1 MAEFRRG
8 AAGGGLYERLLQ
20 RLAMALDEADSLS
33 ALSAQPPL
41 ELELRGLTAAE
52 MELIRAY
59 LNRDL
64 DWLRGW
70 HAAAQE
76 MAQIEQLPSSRKIGR
91 SGHKPTA
98 ALPGKI
104 KPLLK
109 RRLQLCCALCG
120 NLAGWQ
126 SGNGVQACKACGSQL
141 FRASNH
147 R

>member
-1 MAEFRRG
+1 MAELRRG
-8 AAGGGLYERLLQ
+8 AAAGGLYERLLQ

-33 ALSAQPPL
+33 ELSEQAPL
-41 ELELRGLTAAE
+41 ELELRGLTTAE

-59 LNRDL
+59 LDRDL

-76 MAQIEQLPSSRKIGR
+76 LAQIEQLSNTSKVGR
-91 SGHKPTA
+91 AGHKATA
-98 ALPGKI
+98 ALPGKVR
-104 KPLLK
+104 PLLQ

-120 NLAGWQ
+120 TLAGGQ

>member
-1 MAEFRRG
+1 MAELRRG
-8 AAGGGLYERLLQ
+8 APTGGLYERLLQ
-20 RLAMALDEADSLS
+20 RLAIALDEADNLS
-33 ALSAQPPL
+33 ALSAHAPL
-41 ELELRGLTAAE
+41 ELELRGLTSAE

-59 LNRDL
+59 LERDL

-76 MAQIEQLPSSRKIGR
+76 MTQIEQLQYPRAVGR
-91 SGHKPTA
+91 SGHKTAA
-98 ALPGKI
+98 ALPSKV

-109 RRLQLCCALCG
+109 RRLQLRCALCG
-120 NLAGWQ
+120 ESAGWQ
-126 SGNGVQACKACGSQL
+126 SGNAVPACKACGSQL

>member
-1 MAEFRRG
+1 MAELRHG
-8 AAGGGLYERLLQ
+8 GPAGGLYERLLQ

-64 DWLRGW
+64 GWLRGW

-91 SGHKPTA
+91 SGHKPA
-98 ALPGKI
+98 AVLPGKL

-120 NLAGWQ
+120 TVAGWQ
-126 SGNGVQACKACGSQL
+126 AGSGVQACKACGSQL
-141 FRASNH
+141 FRANNH

>member
-1 MAEFRRG
+1 MAELRRG
-8 AAGGGLYERLLQ
+8 GPAGGLYERLLQ

-33 ALSAQPPL
+33 ALSSQPPL

-76 MAQIEQLPSSRKIGR
+76 MAQIEQLPNSRKIGR
-91 SGHKPTA
+91 SGHKPA
-98 ALPGKI
+98 AVMPGKL

-120 NLAGWQ
+120 TVAGWQ
-126 SGNGVQACKACGSQL
+126 AGSGVQACKACGSQL
-141 FRASNH
+141 FRANNH

>member
-1 MAEFRRG
+1 MAESRRS
-8 AAGGGLYERLLQ
+8 APVGGLYERLLQ
-20 RLAMALDEADSLS
+20 RLAMALDEADSLGKF
-33 ALSAQPPL
+33 SAQPPQ

-59 LNRDL
+59 LERDL

-76 MAQIEQLPSSRKIGR
+76 MAQISQLPSARKVGR

-98 ALPGKI
+98 ALPGKV

-120 NLAGWQ
+120 TLVGWQ
-126 SGNGVQACKACGSQL
+126 LGTGVQVCKACGSQL

>member
-1 MAEFRRG
+1 MAELRHG
-8 AAGGGLYERLLQ
+8 GPAGGLYERLLQ

-33 ALSAQPPL
+33 ALTAQPPV

-76 MAQIEQLPSSRKIGR
+76 MAQIEQLPSSRKVGR
-91 SGHKPTA
+91 CGHKATA
-98 ALPGKI
+98 ALPGKV

-120 NLAGWQ
+120 TVAGWQ
-126 SGNGVQACKACGSQL
+126 AGSGVQACKACGSQL
-141 FRASNH
+141 FRANNH